1 MSMSDSVLRD
11 GYNLGRGVSRST
23 EHETGMPS
31 FIGLQTSS
39 DAVSGVKELDEI
51 FDNTQ
56 EPKYTWV
63 EECPVSG
70 SFQIHEM
77 WKRGKTETFI
87 LSFDQENDLTTYSE
101 ILNKSA
107 QDDPSLLILD
117 EQKQFCQDMEN
128 WKVLMITTKILYK
141 KIIK

>member
-1 MSMSDSVLRD
+1 MSDSVLRD
-11 GYNLGRGVSRST
+11 GYNLGRGVSRSA

-56 EPKYTWV
+56 ESKYTWV

-70 SFQIHEM
+70 SFQIQEM
-77 WKRGKTETFI
+77 WKRGETETFI
-87 LSFDQENDLTTYSE
+87 LSFDRENDLTTYSE

-107 QDDPSLLILD
+107 QEDPSLLILD

-128 WKVLMITTKILYK
+128 WKVLIITTKILYK
-141 KIIK
+141 KIIW